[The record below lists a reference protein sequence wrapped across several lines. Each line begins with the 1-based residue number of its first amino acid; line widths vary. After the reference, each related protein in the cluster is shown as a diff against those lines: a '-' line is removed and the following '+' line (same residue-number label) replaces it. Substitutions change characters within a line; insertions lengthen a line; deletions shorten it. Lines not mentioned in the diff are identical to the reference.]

1 MGNIPISAEM
11 TEFEKDAAINS
22 NFNGAMKTTDY
33 VTGSG
38 SNSNKVDHAILADTA
53 SAAAGGSA
61 LAIKLLPTGML
72 YPYAGTGAPLG
83 SLLCDG
89 SAVSRT
95 TYANLFSA
103 IGTTW
108 GAGNGST
115 TFNLPNLKGRTLI
128 GAGLASSGTN
138 YNIGSVGGAET
149 QSYGLGSGYAK
160 ITVDGSGVGNYRV
173 TEPNWTSNLLATASD
188 SLNSTSYSSAT
199 ALGGST
205 DSGNNMQPYAVVN
218 YLIVY

>member
-22 NFNGAMKTTDY
+22 NFNGAMKTSDY

-53 SAAAGGSA
+53 SAAAGASA
-61 LAIKLLPTGML
+61 LALKLLPTGML

-138 YNIGSVGGAET
+138 YNIGSVGGEEKHQLT
-149 QSYGLGSGYAK
+149 QSEMPSHSHTISNIDQGTGTRQFSAFGADSP
-160 ITVDGSGVGNYRV
+160 IVTATGN
-173 TEPNWTSNLLATASD
+173 T
-188 SLNSTSYSSAT
+188 NST
-199 ALGGST
+199 GGDQSHNT
-205 DSGNNMQPYAVVN
+205 MQPYAVVN
-218 YLIVY
+218 YCIVY